1 MNMLF
6 KNYCQVCP
14 KPKAIHGTFSSED
27 KCLIAK
33 AQLLRQNLKIMPV
46 VLCPQERPQDTFC
59 E

>member
-33 AQLLRQNLKIMPV
+33 HNFEAELKNYASCA
-46 VLCPQERPQDTFC
+46 LSTGEASGYFL
-59 E
+59 